1 MIFMN
6 PLLTQH
12 MVPPY
17 GNTFKILSDKKH
29 SFNTTL
35 LRLAVKHDQWKRDIH
50 KTKSCYY

>member
-17 GNTFKILSDKKH
+17 GNTLKFSP
-29 SFNTTL
+29 
-35 LRLAVKHDQWKRDIH
+35 
-50 KTKSCYY
+50 TKSIHSTPPF